1 MEKLINRRK
10 NFLINF
16 AYVMVEVAIFYVFFK
31 YVIYM
36 AMPFVLAMVVTLALR
51 RPINFLSTKL
61 RIPRKGVAGIVLALF
76 YIILAA
82 LFVGVIFGLIS
93 AAVKWIADI
102 PKLYV
107 ANIQPALSSV
117 LEWAREAIPNLNEE
131 YEAYLTTI
139 GTRILTGL
147 YNVVS
152 VLSQRLLGFAQ
163 SFALKVPK
171 TLIATLFSI
180 VATVFLTLDWPNI
193 SHFILGQFHDRGKN
207 IINDSLR
214 YVGESVIH
222 IIKSYGLIMFITFV
236 ELCIGLTVLGVKSSI
251 LYAFIIACFDIIP
264 ALGTGGIVIPWI
276 VIELIYRNWS
286 MAAGLAVMYVIITAV
301 RNVIE
306 PKIVGKSIG
315 LHPVLMLFS
324 MYMGA
329 TIFGGLGI
337 IIMPFTFIVV
347 KKLNDTGLIH
357 LFKSDYLKEDPEA
370 SEKKKKKESSEV

>member
-1 MEKLINRRK
+1 
-10 NFLINF
+10 
-16 AYVMVEVAIFYVFFK
+16 
-31 YVIYM
+31 
-36 AMPFVLAMVVTLALR
+36 LR
-51 RPINFLSTKL
+51 RPINFLSSKL
-61 RIPRKGVAGIVLALF
+61 RIPRKGAVGIVLALF

-93 AAVKWIADI
+93 AAIKWIADI
-102 PKLYV
+102 PRLYV

-147 YNVVS
+147 YDVVS
-152 VLSQRLLGFAQ
+152 ALSQRLLGFAQ

-193 SHFILGQFHDRGKN
+193 SHFIMGQFHDRGKN
-207 IINDSLR
+207 IINDSVR
-214 YVGESVIH
+214 YVGESVIQ
-222 IIKSYGLIMFITFV
+222 IIKSYGLIMFITFI
-236 ELCIGLTVLGVKSSI
+236 ELCIGLTVLGVKNSI
-251 LYAFIIACFDIIP
+251 IYAFIIACFDIIP
-264 ALGTGGIVIPWI
+264 ALGTGGIVIPWVI
-276 VIELIYRNWS
+276 IELIYRHWT
-286 MAAGLAVMYVIITAV
+286 MAAGLAVMYIIITAV
-301 RNVIE
+301 RNVLE

-357 LFKSDYLKEDPEA
+357 LFNSDYLKEDPEA